1 MTGVLILI
9 YIVVIVVEIA
19 ALWRVFVKAGTSGW
33 AAIIPV
39 GNTHIRC
46 RADSA
51 LMPTGPPTP
60 PGHDRS

>member
-39 GNTHIRC
+39 GNT
-46 RADSA
+46 
-51 LMPTGPPTP
+51 
-60 PGHDRS
+60 